1 MAVEPST
8 AGTYLRKGVS
18 ALASTSVE
26 LAKDADEA
34 RER

>member
-1 MAVEPST
+1 MAVEPTT

-18 ALASTSVE
+18 ALASTSMEPV
-26 LAKDADEA
+26 KVVDEA